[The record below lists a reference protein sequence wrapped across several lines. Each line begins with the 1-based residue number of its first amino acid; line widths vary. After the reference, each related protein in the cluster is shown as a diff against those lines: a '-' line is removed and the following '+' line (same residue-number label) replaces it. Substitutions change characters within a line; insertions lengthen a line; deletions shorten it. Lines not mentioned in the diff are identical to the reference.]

1 MKRNWRIFAVG
12 ENVRHIQIVLP
23 SPWLPIPACSTRF
36 RRLKEQAFLCLVHTV
51 HVGRGIIKLVW
62 GVNVESY
69 QGRLCVSLQRL
80 KATAVENGKPA
91 SAKPI
96 SFKTIRTVPS
106 E

>member
-1 MKRNWRIFAVG
+1 MAYICSGRKCETYSDSTAIPLAAYTRLFYTFSPTKG
-12 ENVRHIQIVLP
+12 TGFFMLVR
-23 SPWLPIPACSTRF
+23 S
-36 RRLKEQAFLCLVHTV
+36 V